1 MSVMT
6 RSELR
11 QRAQELRGACGGAEY
26 MATFFGP
33 SDLVEL
39 LDEIDRLESEVAN
52 LRSVPEG
59 VENYVDDSEL
69 TWLMSRIG
77 KQQ

>member
-1 MSVMT
+1 
-6 RSELR
+6 
-11 QRAQELRGACGGAEY
+11 